1 MECLQNLEE
10 NFERINRKLLLNR
23 EYNNQKLAILE
34 HDVRNFLQN
43 AKESIAF
50 QINNSRE
57 TILNRLMNHRDHILS
72 ESNRMMVK
80 LEFKQSL
87 FKLEAKIFDER
98 INFSPDFTF
107 LNKLTYLHL
116 LLKRNEITDIELFDF
131 KYLKTRVVY
140 SQMISRNSILTL
152 ISLQGSDYLLR
163 VHKINQSSFKTAR
176 EIISKSIIAY
186 WFLQVKHLIYFLY
199 TKQTYQTHIDVYD
212 FDLNQIKSIHLNVVG
227 SGDIQIENFLS
238 NKREIILDYG
248 CDHWVYDLELKR
260 LEVINSCCK
269 SMKLINVSKEFL
281 FYFETNEMRNGKNLL
296 IFNRIKPNIF
306 HKRIQLEFIKQNEWS
321 YFTLVD
327 YDSNILIKSL
337 NGKEIYFVE
346 FSSNGPSIK
355 CTQLIILL
363 NKIDLE
369 KYGFD
374 GIFQAENL
382 KTSCN
387 YNCLILFKN
396 DGKRFKHVVII

>member
-1 MECLQNLEE
+1 MECIQNLEE
-10 NFERINRKLLLNR
+10 SFERIDRKLLLNR
-23 EYNNQKLAILE
+23 EINNQKFAILE
-34 HDVRNFLQN
+34 RDVRNFLQN
-43 AKESIAF
+43 ANDSIAF

-57 TILNRLMNHRDHILS
+57 TILSYLMTHRDQILF
-72 ESNRMMVK
+72 ESNWMVK
-80 LEFKQSL
+80 LVFKQSL
-87 FKLEAKIFDER
+87 FKLESKIFDER
-98 INFSPDFTF
+98 INFSTDLTF

-116 LLKRNEITDIELFDF
+116 LIKRNEISDIELFDF

-152 ISLQGSDYLLR
+152 ISLQGCDYLLR

-176 EIISKSIIAY
+176 EIILKSIIAY
-186 WFLQVKHLIYFLY
+186 RSLQVKHLIYFLY
-199 TKQTYQTHIDVYD
+199 TKQTFQTHIDIYD

-227 SGDIQIENFLS
+227 SDMQIENFLS

-248 CDHWVYDLELKR
+248 CDHWVYDLELKSIA
-260 LEVINSCCK
+260 VINSCCK
-269 SMKLINVSKEFL
+269 NMKLINVSKEFL
-281 FYFETNEMRNGKNLL
+281 FYFETNETRNGKNLL
-296 IFNRIKPNIF
+296 VFNRINPNLF
-306 HKRIQLEFIKQNEWS
+306 LKRIQLEFIKQNEWS

-346 FSSNGPSIK
+346 FSNGPSTK
-355 CTQLIILL
+355 CKQLISL

-382 KTSCN
+382 KTSSN